1 MKLRTGWKHSLLPSL
16 CSENKYFAIAIKNFD
31 KAGIKVFCFCPI
43 LPDISLFSLAAS
55 HSKKCFFRS
64 EIFLTFTKLGLECF
78 MSTLLSLLLTLNIY
92 DT

>member
-64 EIFLTFTKLGLECF
+64 EIFFNFHATRFRMLHV
-78 MSTLLSLLLTLNIY
+78 
-92 DT
+92 DTIIFVANFKHL